1 MQNTPVSGKIKQQL
15 SKRVLRK
22 KPEGKDRKMA
32 LPVIYQLMT
41 MVILMVIGVILQKKK
56 ILSLDNSKGLSI
68 VLTRVAVP
76 CNMVVLLQREYSR
89 EIFNG
94 FLVTC
99 GATYLICCIGA
110 AMFFI
115 VGKML
120 KMKPRELGLF
130 SGGGVYSN
138 VIFMG
143 QPLIMAMYGA
153 EGLIFCVAVMF
164 TCNVFLFTVC
174 SILFGMGGEHRK
186 PALQMLKEAF
196 EKNRAVLQYFQLQTR
211 SHFIINCLKSL
222 NGMAETG
229 DYAKMKRMLIA
240 FSSHLRYIFRDNL
253 ELVSLADELDEVND
267 YYNIILL
274 DRTTPI
280 ILNQQIDQALLPYK
294 VPSLII
300 QTFLENTIKYNKE
313 KVISE
318 QSDKKI
324 KKNKEKYTKGKHPM
338 VPRTVRYLNLTI

>member
-1 MQNTPVSGKIKQQL
+1 
-15 SKRVLRK
+15 
-22 KPEGKDRKMA
+22 MA
-32 LPVIYQLMT
+32 LPVIYQLIT
-41 MVILMVIGVILQKKK
+41 MVILMIIGVVLQKKK

-94 FLVTC
+94 FLVAC

-110 AMFFI
+110 AMFFA
-115 VGKML
+115 VGKLL

-174 SILFGMGGEHRK
+174 SILFGMGGTQRK

-196 EKNRAVLQYFQLQTR
+196 LNLICLSAVVGVFCFVNSISLPQPVYDVLQYSANTTV
-211 SHFIINCLKSL
+211 SL
-222 NGMAETG
+222 SMIYIGSLLAAAN
-229 DYAKMKRMLIA
+229 
-240 FSSHLRYIFRDNL
+240 LREIFRDKVVYIFSFFTL
-253 ELVSLADELDEVND
+253 IVLPILTKAICGLFMSGIALSVLVVLMGTPAAAALPSFAELYGNDEKRASQYTFVST
-267 YYNIILL
+267 IISVV
-274 DRTTPI
+274 T
-280 ILNQQIDQALLPYK
+280 LPL
-294 VPSLII
+294 VAE
-300 QTFLENTIKYNKE
+300 FLC
-313 KVISE
+313 
-318 QSDKKI
+318 Q
-324 KKNKEKYTKGKHPM
+324 
-338 VPRTVRYLNLTI
+338 

>member
-1 MQNTPVSGKIKQQL
+1 
-15 SKRVLRK
+15 
-22 KPEGKDRKMA
+22 MA

-130 SGGGVYSN
+130 YGGGVYSN

-196 EKNRAVLQYFQLQTR
+196 LNLICLSAVVGVFCFVNSISLPGPIYDVLQYSANTTV
-211 SHFIINCLKSL
+211 SL
-222 NGMAETG
+222 SMIYIGSLLAAAN
-229 DYAKMKRMLIA
+229 
-240 FSSHLRYIFRDNL
+240 LREIFRDKVVYIFSFFTL
-253 ELVSLADELDEVND
+253 IVLPILAKAICGLFMEGIALSVLVVLMGTPAAAALPSFAELYGNDEKRASQYTFVST
-267 YYNIILL
+267 IISVV
-274 DRTTPI
+274 T
-280 ILNQQIDQALLPYK
+280 LPL
-294 VPSLII
+294 VAE
-300 QTFLENTIKYNKE
+300 FLC
-313 KVISE
+313 
-318 QSDKKI
+318 Q
-324 KKNKEKYTKGKHPM
+324 
-338 VPRTVRYLNLTI
+338 

>member
-1 MQNTPVSGKIKQQL
+1 
-15 SKRVLRK
+15 
-22 KPEGKDRKMA
+22 MA
-32 LPVIYQLMT
+32 LPVIYQLIT
-41 MVILMVIGVILQKKK
+41 MVILMIIGVILQKKK

-110 AMFFI
+110 GMFFL
-115 VGKML
+115 VGKVL
-120 KMKPRELGLF
+120 RMKPRELGLF

-174 SILFGMGGEHRK
+174 SILFGMGGERRK
-186 PALQMLKEAF
+186 SALQMLREAF
-196 EKNRAVLQYFQLQTR
+196 LNLICLSAVVGLFCFANSISLPQPIYDVLQYSANTTV
-211 SHFIINCLKSL
+211 SL
-222 NGMAETG
+222 SMIYIGSLLAAAN
-229 DYAKMKRMLIA
+229 
-240 FSSHLRYIFRDNL
+240 LREIFRDKVVYIFSFFTL
-253 ELVSLADELDEVND
+253 VVMPILTKAVCGLFMGGIALSVLVVLMGTPAAAALPSFAELYGNDEKRASQYTFVST
-267 YYNIILL
+267 IISVV
-274 DRTTPI
+274 T
-280 ILNQQIDQALLPYK
+280 LPL
-294 VPSLII
+294 VAE
-300 QTFLENTIKYNKE
+300 FLC
-313 KVISE
+313 
-318 QSDKKI
+318 Q
-324 KKNKEKYTKGKHPM
+324 
-338 VPRTVRYLNLTI
+338 